1 MVSDVLLVTC
11 GSTFLNEE
19 HFLLSLW
26 SVSGFSSIPT
36 SLLVGLCT
44 SFVSVREHVVVARKS
59 DISTAQKAATVT
71 GQKDL
76 MLLHHVTGNLVR
88 SGLTRHGAQ

>member
-1 MVSDVLLVTC
+1 MLLVTP

-19 HFLLSLW
+19 HFLPSLW

-36 SLLVGLCT
+36 SLLMGLCI
-44 SFVSVREHVVVARKS
+44 SLVSVQEHVVVASKS
-59 DISTAQKAATVT
+59 DISIAQKKATVT

-76 MLLHHVTGNLVR
+76 MPLHHVTGNLVR
-88 SGLTRHGAQ
+88 SGLTRHGAR